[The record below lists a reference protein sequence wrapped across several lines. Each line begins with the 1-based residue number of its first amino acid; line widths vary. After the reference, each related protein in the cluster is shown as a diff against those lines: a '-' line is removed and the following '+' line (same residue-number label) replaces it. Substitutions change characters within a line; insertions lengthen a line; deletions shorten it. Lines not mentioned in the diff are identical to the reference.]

1 MIYVTQVAEKKLNEN
16 CLESRTNFMPLQKI
30 ILYYYNYI
38 LVDIRIHKKNLN
50 YKTVMP
56 Y

>member
-30 ILYYYNYI
+30 ILYYNYI